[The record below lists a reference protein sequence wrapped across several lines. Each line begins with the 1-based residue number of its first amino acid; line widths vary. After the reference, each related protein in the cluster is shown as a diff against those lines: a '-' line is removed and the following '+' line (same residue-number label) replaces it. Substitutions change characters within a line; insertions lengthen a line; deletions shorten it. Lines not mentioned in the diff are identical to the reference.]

1 MGSWG
6 LTGLPRSESEHPG
19 DSRAYQSVATRSEL
33 QHPRKLTQTEGSS
46 SHHLWEEREQSRGWG
61 AICGRKPDPRPAWRS
76 AAQGT
81 SERKKGVHAKGLR
94 APTVHPKKT
103 GFDAVA
109 RPCSRGGG
117 GASQHAGFVFA
128 FAGFSMASAP
138 PDFAGCRAIGGGL
151 DPVLVLGG
159 PSDVI
164 GWFPKTLD
172 SGWCC
177 ERPPTA

>member
-1 MGSWG
+1 M
-6 LTGLPRSESEHPG
+6 
-19 DSRAYQSVATRSEL
+19 ATRSEL

-138 PDFAGCRAIGGGL
+138 LDFAGCRAIGGGL
-151 DPVLVLGG
+151 DPVLVLGAL
-159 PSDVI
+159 PMSSDGFQRLWILV
-164 GWFPKTLD
+164 GAVRDHLPPKSCLRESRSRSPEASW
-172 SGWCC
+172 SGGSLHG
-177 ERPPTA
+177 